1 MGACQAARR
10 SYPTR
15 YYVGAPYVKCSTRNL
30 TGGNGRDVSDETSDN
45 RWEQRLSPLIVKG
58 GVLPAPSVLLRHAGQ
73 LNLTPQELV
82 LCLYILDKKWGADW
96 PYVSMLQA
104 ADELGRHKNK
114 VYAWKQSLIRKGY
127 LVATPRTVPGI
138 GRRADYCDLSGL
150 FAALERLV
158 LTEAVEQA
166 RGDLPLPLYNT
177 GALST
182 VSTGRSTLL
191 GASRSTES
199 GAADSTDT
207 GAPRRTVRGAE
218 RSTVRGARRKDL
230 TEDRG
235 KEPGS
240 PDPARQRS
248 EAISGSATRPTGSA
262 PELEELSVRI
272 EAYGR
277 EFRDDDP
284 ARSRARAHHVWWNS
298 GLPRGRF
305 LTLVEQ
311 ARDLTRE
318 QVSRGKVKSA
328 AAGQRRA
335 MGYFFA
341 ILEDLAR
348 DEAER
353 VRGAS

>member
-1 MGACQAARR
+1 
-10 SYPTR
+10 
-15 YYVGAPYVKCSTRNL
+15 
-30 TGGNGRDVSDETSDN
+30 VSDETSDN

-58 GVLPAPSVLLRHAGQ
+58 GVLPAPSVLLRHAGE

-114 VYAWKQSLIRKGY
+114 LYAWKQSLIRKGY

-138 GRRADYCDLSGL
+138 GRRADYCDLSSL
-150 FAALERLV
+150 FSALERLV
-158 LTEAVEQA
+158 LAEAVEQA
-166 RGDLPLPLYNT
+166 RGDLPLPLYEIGT
-177 GALST
+177 LST

-191 GASRSTES
+191 GASRSTEND
-199 GAADSTDT
+199 AAASTDI
-207 GAPRRTVRGAE
+207 GAPRRTARGAE
-218 RSTVRGARRKDL
+218 RRTATGSRNRDRTENQTENSGAL
-230 TEDRG
+230 
-235 KEPGS
+235 
-240 PDPARQRS
+240 DPAQQRS
-248 EAISGSATRPTGSA
+248 QATSESAARPPVSA
-262 PELEELSVRI
+262 PELEELSLRI
-272 EAYGR
+272 ERYGR

-311 ARDLTRE
+311 ARERTQE
-318 QVSRGKVKSA
+318 QVSRGKVRSGP
-328 AAGQRRA
+328 AGQRRA

-348 DEAER
+348 EETER
-353 VRGAS
+353 LRGAG